1 MLSQIEIVNYT
12 NFKIKMIGAMNDLNN
27 TKIVI
32 QAFILGDSTMTE
44 PKTKKPG
51 ETIKQGRLQTTNLY
65 IFSDLL
71 TSYLPCSGEVY
82 DN

>member
-44 PKTKKPG
+44 PKTKK
-51 ETIKQGRLQTTNLY
+51 TR
-65 IFSDLL
+65 
-71 TSYLPCSGEVY
+71 
-82 DN
+82 